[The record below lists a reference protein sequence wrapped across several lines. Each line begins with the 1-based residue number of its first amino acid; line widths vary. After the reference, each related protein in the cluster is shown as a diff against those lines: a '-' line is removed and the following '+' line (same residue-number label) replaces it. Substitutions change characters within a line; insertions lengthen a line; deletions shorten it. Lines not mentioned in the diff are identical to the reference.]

1 MSATAN
7 SPIILALA
15 AAINGTR
22 PRPKLEEAMEIFNSD
37 GADEVC
43 RAARRWA
50 FNKWRNSEDEC
61 HLFVLM
67 RHEERGTS
75 FEEQQ
80 QEYMYRVSTQI

>member
-37 GADEVC
+37 WADEVC

-50 FNKWRNSEDEC
+50 FN
-61 HLFVLM
+61 
-67 RHEERGTS
+67 
-75 FEEQQ
+75 
-80 QEYMYRVSTQI
+80 